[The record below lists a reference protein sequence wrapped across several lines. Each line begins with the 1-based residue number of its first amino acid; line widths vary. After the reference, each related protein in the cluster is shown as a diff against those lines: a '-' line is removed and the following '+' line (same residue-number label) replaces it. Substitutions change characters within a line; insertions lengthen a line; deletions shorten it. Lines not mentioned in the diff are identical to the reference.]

1 MFGMVYAIALC
12 NTTLQALW
20 QLDIH
25 SDTMQ
30 SCIVQGKRQK
40 FHHPLNTHAQ
50 ICLFLRT
57 MLFRAQISKCHGI
70 MEYGMGRGGGVE
82 YAIKAQARIR
92 G

>member
-12 NTTLQALW
+12 NAILQALL

-40 FHHPLNTHAQ
+40 SHHQLNTHAQ
-50 ICLFLRT
+50 ICLILRT
-57 MLFRAQISKCHGI
+57 KLFRARIRLNSKVTWK
-70 MEYGMGRGGGVE
+70 MGWGEEGGVVE
-82 YAIKAQARIR
+82 DAIKA
-92 G
+92 